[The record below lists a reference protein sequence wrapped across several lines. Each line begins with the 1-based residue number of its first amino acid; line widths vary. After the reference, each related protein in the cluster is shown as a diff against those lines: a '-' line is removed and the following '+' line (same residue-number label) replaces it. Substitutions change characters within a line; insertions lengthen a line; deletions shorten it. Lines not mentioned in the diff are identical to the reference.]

1 VALPG
6 DFGIV
11 EDGGELFQALAFDR
25 RPAAAFT
32 AFAAGKR
39 TSWHRA
45 ASGDDTDMVAHCGE
59 EFDGGERAVGDQHDV
74 AAGEPA
80 VDFAGPPAEP
90 NRAASWVLAIC
101 RHRSA

>member
-32 AFAAGKR
+32 LLRRESEQVGIEPQA
-39 TSWHRA
+39 
-45 ASGDDTDMVAHCGE
+45 GDDTDMVAHCGE

-80 VDFAGPPAEP
+80 VDLQGRLPSPIEQ
-90 NRAASWVLAIC
+90 RLGVAIC
-101 RHRSA
+101 A